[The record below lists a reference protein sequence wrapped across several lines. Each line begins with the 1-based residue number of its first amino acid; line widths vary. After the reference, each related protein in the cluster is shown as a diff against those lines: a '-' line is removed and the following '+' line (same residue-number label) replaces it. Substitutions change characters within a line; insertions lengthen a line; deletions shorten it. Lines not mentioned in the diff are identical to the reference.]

1 MVTHKINVTVEGNAI
16 QVNPDTLV
24 MTAAD
29 EVHWLGTNSRQF
41 SIVFD
46 NDGPFGERTLGHA
59 RAVAK
64 QKPKFRGRFKYTI
77 ISAEDP
83 NLKLDPVVIVQD
95 PPTENP

>member
-1 MVTHKINVTVEGNAI
+1 MVTHKVDVTVQGTEI
-16 QVNPDTLV
+16 QVSPDTLV

-29 EVHWLGTNSRQF
+29 EVYWSGTNARQF

-59 RAVAK
+59 RAVSK
-64 QKPKFRGRFKYTI
+64 QKPKFTGRFKYTI
-77 ISAEDP
+77 ISAENP